1 MEKEEDPLA
10 WIDKSVTGFEKQST
24 SWLDEDPELKAAKE
38 ARERQKAEEVTSEF
52 ATVMMMMLLCFFVC
66 CALCTLCACESAFWM
81 LVNSFEQEAAIEARM
96 QMWLKKAA
104 EKKAAE
110 GN

>member
-1 MEKEEDPLA
+1 MKKRAAESGGKVTDIAGNDITTVKPSYKVQEGAWGAPEDMEKEEDPLA

-24 SWLDEDPELKAAKE
+24 SWLDEDPELKAARE
-38 ARERQKAEEVTSEF
+38 AREKQKAEED
-52 ATVMMMMLLCFFVC
+52 
-66 CALCTLCACESAFWM
+66 
-81 LVNSFEQEAAIEARM
+81 AAIEARM